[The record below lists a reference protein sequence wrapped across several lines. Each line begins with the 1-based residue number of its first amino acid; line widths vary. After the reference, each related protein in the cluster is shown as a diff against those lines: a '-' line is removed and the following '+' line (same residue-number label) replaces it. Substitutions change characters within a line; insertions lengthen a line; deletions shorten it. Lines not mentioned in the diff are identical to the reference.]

1 MKQVHTIEQPTFD
14 LPHYTPGEVDYMAQA
29 HTEEMYAF
37 VHLFRQHTP
46 LFGLPETYALS
57 SFYLK
62 RHPYGKTGR
71 KQKAQGQQLLD
82 DLLKQFTDALTQ
94 AGWTQIGVSPNNG
107 KTPIWQPPC
116 LYNEDACTC

>member
-82 DLLKQFTDALTQ
+82 DLLK
-94 AGWTQIGVSPNNG
+94 PNNG